1 MNQENRE
8 KLDKLKQ
15 NLRRHIVGK
24 DPLIDHIVTALLA
37 GGHVLLEDVPG
48 VGKTTL
54 AKALAASLDL
64 SFARL
69 QFTPDTLPGDVT
81 GMNVF
86 NAATGA
92 FELVQ
97 GAVQHQIFLADE
109 INRTSPKTQASL
121 LEAMEERQVTVDGVS
136 LPIPEP
142 FMVIATENPMDAIGT
157 YPLPEAQLDRFMMKL
172 SVGYPSDPDAMEM
185 ARRFLDGSL
194 SVPLRPVLNAAE
206 LLEMKEETAR
216 VSVHEDL
223 IRYIVAIV
231 RETRQQPETRWG
243 ASPRSVLVM
252 LRASQ
257 ARAYLDGRDYVIPE
271 DIIAMA
277 GVVLPHRLVLTAE
290 ARMARCSGRQVVDKA
305 VNAVPIPGPRR

>member
-1 MNQENRE
+1 MNRE
-8 KLDKLKQ
+8 KLDELKQ

-24 DPLIDHIVTALLA
+24 DQLIDHIITALLA

-81 GMNVF
+81 GMNIY
-86 NAATGA
+86 NAASGT
-92 FELVQ
+92 FELVR
-97 GAVQHQIFLADE
+97 GAVMHQIFLADE

-172 SVGYPSDPDAMEM
+172 SVGYPSDQDSVEM

-194 SVPLRPVLNAAE
+194 SVPLEPVLGAAE
-206 LLEMKEETAR
+206 LLQMKEETAR

-223 IRYIVAIV
+223 IRYITAIIQ
-231 RETRQQPETRWG
+231 ETRRQPETRWG

-257 ARAYLDGRDYVIPE
+257 ACAYLDGRDYVIPE

-277 GVVLPHRLVLTAE
+277 AVVLPHRLVLTAE
-290 ARMARCSGRQVVDKA
+290 ARMTRYTGRQVADKA
-305 VNAVPIPGPRR
+305 VNAVPVPRISR

>member
-1 MNQENRE
+1 M
-8 KLDKLKQ
+8 
-15 NLRRHIVGK
+15 
-24 DPLIDHIVTALLA
+24 
-37 GGHVLLEDVPG
+37 
-48 VGKTTL
+48 
-54 AKALAASLDL
+54 
-64 SFARL
+64 
-69 QFTPDTLPGDVT
+69 
-81 GMNVF
+81 
-86 NAATGA
+86 
-92 FELVQ
+92 
-97 GAVQHQIFLADE
+97 HQIFLADE

-172 SVGYPSDPDAMEM
+172 SVGYPSDQDSVEM

-194 SVPLRPVLNAAE
+194 SVPLEPVLGAAE
-206 LLEMKEETAR
+206 LLQMKEETAR

-223 IRYIVAIV
+223 IRYITAIIQ
-231 RETRQQPETRWG
+231 ETRRQPETRWG

-257 ARAYLDGRDYVIPE
+257 ACAYLDGRDYVIPE

-277 GVVLPHRLVLTAE
+277 AVVLPHRLVLTAE
-290 ARMARCSGRQVVDKA
+290 ARMTRYTGRQVADKA
-305 VNAVPIPGPRR
+305 VNAVPVPRISR